1 MRIEEAVL
9 AERVRHACI
18 NMLAIMLTTLARV
31 FSLRHSFACL
41 LICGTLCAIGSA
53 AQAMPTVRLNDG
65 VGVVV
70 LADKFEAFVDSG
82 AQLTLA
88 DVQSP
93 THAFRFVATEN
104 DQIWAQ
110 AHEAIWLR
118 IAFHNTAAGPR
129 HWWLDTGSFVDRSM
143 DLYAPDATGA
153 YQRQSASS
161 MSPFFERP
169 LPLKT
174 IAFPLHLQSGTDA
187 VVYIRAKVAS
197 GLIIN
202 PKIWEPQALQHK
214 LGTERN
220 HWLVYLGAA
229 GALVLFNLLLGIVLR
244 DRLYALYALSCLTVT
259 WSVSSFFGGFG
270 AAFELLWPN
279 WPAFQRFSG
288 DSATVAAIVTGAI
301 FITSLLDLRHQTP
314 RLFKALVATT
324 GLLLI
329 CWIVMHTVG
338 PLRFNPGP
346 ASSTVGNIS
355 PFYVLAAAL
364 TVLLLLISIV
374 RLAWRGS
381 RPARFLVLAGTPVG
395 IVGLAM
401 SLLDEL
407 GHPLS
412 NEVMMWASLFEMLTM
427 ALALADRFQQDRAE
441 KLRAQAA
448 LVAGLQASERAME
461 GKVVMRTQELS
472 EALTQQQIAVAQN
485 VYLVAQLTV
494 QKDVAEAATLA
505 KSRFLA
511 AASHDLRQ
519 PTHALALFIGTLQS
533 MGQHQEV
540 RGVDVTHIA
549 GRLQTALSGLG
560 RLLNGLLDV
569 SRLDAGAVEV
579 RKQVLSLASELTNI
593 NNAFSGPANAK
604 GLNFKVRLPAALSV
618 DTDPVLLHQIL
629 SNLAANAVRYTE
641 HGRILIGC
649 RRRAGEVEIQV
660 WDTGIGIALD
670 QREKIFEE
678 FYQVSNVARYHELG
692 LGLGLAIVQRSAHLL
707 GTQLKV
713 VSLLGKGS
721 VFSFILP
728 RVVVAC
734 AGRQEE
740 QARPHYGRRC
750 SATVLVIDDD
760 PEVRDAVQILLSNW
774 GYAVV
779 AAGTVEQAVEA
790 AEAIETTKAADGKA
804 QKINLILSDY
814 RLAEDVTGADAIR
827 AVFAR
832 IGRPIPA
839 VIITGDTSPER
850 ISEARTSGF
859 RLLYKPIDPL
869 VLNALL
875 EEYDV

>member
-18 NMLAIMLTTLARV
+18 NMLAIMLTMLTSLARV
-31 FSLRHSFACL
+31 FSLRHSFAWL

-53 AQAMPTVRLNDG
+53 AHAMPTVRLDDG

-244 DRLYALYALSCLTVT
+244 DRLYALYALSCMTVT

-279 WPAFQRFSG
+279 WPAFQRFSV

-301 FITSLLDLRHQTP
+301 FIASLLDLRHQTP

-338 PLRFNPGP
+338 PLRFNPGL
-346 ASSTVGNIS
+346 ASSMVGNIA

-381 RPARFLVLAGTPVG
+381 RPARFLVLAGMPVG

-401 SLLDEL
+401 SLLQAL
-407 GHPLS
+407 YPLS
-412 NEVMMWASLFEMLTM
+412 NELMMWASLFEMLTM

-448 LVAGLQASERAME
+448 LLAGLQASERAME

-472 EALTQQQIAVAQN
+472 EALAQQQIAVAQN

-494 QKDVAEAATLA
+494 QKNVAEAATLA

-519 PTHALALFIGTLQS
+519 PTHALGLFIATLQS
-533 MGQHQEV
+533 MAQ
-540 RGVDVTHIA
+540 RPDIKATDVEHIA

-579 RKQVLSLASELTNI
+579 RKQVVSLDSELTNI

-618 DTDPVLLHQIL
+618 DTDPVLLHQVL
-629 SNLAANAVRYTE
+629 SNLAANAVRYTQ

-649 RRRAGEVEIQV
+649 RRRADEVEIQV
-660 WDTGIGIALD
+660 WDTGIGIAQD
-670 QREKIFEE
+670 QHEKIFEE
-678 FYQVSNVARYHELG
+678 FYQIGNVARDHEQG
-692 LGLGLAIVQRSAHLL
+692 LGLGLAIVQRSAGLL
-707 GTQLKV
+707 GTRLKLN
-713 VSLLGKGS
+713 STLGKGS
-721 VFSFILP
+721 VFSFTLP
-728 RVVVAC
+728 RVDVTSAAQHREPTRSH
-734 AGRQEE
+734 AGR
-740 QARPHYGRRC
+740 R
-750 SATVLVIDDD
+750 SATVIVIDDD
-760 PEVRDAVQILLSNW
+760 PDVLDAVRILLSNW
-774 GYAVV
+774 GHLVI
-779 AAGTVEQAVEA
+779 AANTLEQAVEA
-790 AEAIETTKAADGKA
+790 AGK
-804 QKINLILSDY
+804 QMQEIDLILSDY
-814 RLAEDVTGADAIR
+814 RLAENVNGADAIR
-827 AVFAR
+827 AVLAR
-832 IGRPIPA
+832 VGRAIPA

-850 ISEARTSGF
+850 IREASASGF
-859 RLLYKPIDPL
+859 RLLHKPLDPQA
-869 VLNALL
+869 LNALM